1 MSRKVW
7 LAAASIVS
15 LSSVDAAFAQ
25 DGGIWASRPHPRR
38 GAQEELVPAS
48 SLPGLVPGLTVQTTD
63 GKPVG
68 VVTKVVSGSDGSIHK
83 VMVVSRAGNMI
94 KLSPTTLTV
103 QGGIVIT
110 TQGSSGS

>member
-1 MSRKVW
+1 MLRKVL
-7 LAAASIVS
+7 LAAASSAS
-15 LSSVDAAFAQ
+15 LLSAQAAIAQ
-25 DGGIWASRPHPRR
+25 DGGIWASRPKPHR
-38 GAQEELVPAS
+38 AMVAESVPAS

>member
-1 MSRKVW
+1 MVAES
-7 LAAASIVS
+7 
-15 LSSVDAAFAQ
+15 
-25 DGGIWASRPHPRR
+25 
-38 GAQEELVPAS
+38 VPAS

>member
-1 MSRKVW
+1 MLRKML
-7 LAAASIVS
+7 LAAVGSASIF
-15 LSSVDAAFAQ
+15 SVAAVAQ
-25 DGGIWASRPHPRR
+25 DGGIWASRPKPHR
-38 GAQEELVPAS
+38 AMVEESVPAS
-48 SLPGLVPGLTVQTTD
+48 ALPGLVPGLAVQTTD

-83 VMVVSRAGNMI
+83 VMVVSRAGNML

-110 TQGSSGS
+110 TQVSSGS